1 MRVKQ
6 YPHFLFVNKV
16 NADSIQDADGN
27 WIEQSTSE
35 MVSLG
40 SCREEVSGGGSVI
53 KLADGEFHKYSSI
66 VQMPLDIHDVKAGEE
81 VVIAT
86 DELCENIRTKAPV
99 IKFDRGQLHC
109 RLWV

>member
-16 NADSIQDADGN
+16 NSNSIQDADGN
-27 WIEQSTSE
+27 WIEQSTGE
-35 MVSLG
+35 ITLLG
-40 SCREEVSGGGSVI
+40 PCREEVSGGGSVI

-66 VQMPLDIHDVKAGEE
+66 VQMPLSIHDVKTGEE
-81 VVIAT
+81 VVITT
-86 DELCENIRTKAPV
+86 DELGERVRTKAPV